1 MDAGGG
7 DLMPNPIAA
16 EANWP
21 RSRLDPDYTA
31 RNATTEAEFTRILQA
46 YKDRSLAARDLPGAR
61 MDLRFDPQSAETLD
75 LYAAGNG
82 APVLLFIH
90 GGYWRL
96 LDKDCSAFMAPAL
109 AAKGIATAVPNYT
122 LAPAASLT
130 EITRQMRAALAYL
143 WQNAADLGI
152 DRHRIVVCGSSAGGH
167 LAATLAMPGWQAG
180 FGLPAMVP
188 HAALPIS
195 GLYDLAPIA
204 ACFAQDW
211 LSLTPAE
218 VAALSPLRHPAGT
231 APTLVALAEAETA
244 GFQRQSAAYAAALSA
259 PMLTIPDRN
268 HFDVILDLADP
279 GSRLFSSLLDLFA
292 QKPRLAPFPGP
303 EIG

>member
-1 MDAGGG
+1 MI
-7 DLMPNPIAA
+7 PNPIAA
-16 EANWP
+16 EADWP
-21 RSRLDPDYTA
+21 RTRLDPDYTA
-31 RNATTEAEFTRILQA
+31 RNTTTEAEFTRILAA
-46 YKDRSLAARDLPGAR
+46 YKIRSVGAQDLPGTR
-61 MDLRFDPQSAETLD
+61 MDLRFDPHSPETLD
-75 LYAAGNG
+75 LYAAGNA

-109 AAKGIATAVPNYT
+109 ATMGIATAVPNYT

-167 LAATLAMPGWQAG
+167 LAAALAMPGWQAA
-180 FGLPAMVP
+180 FGVPNTVP

-211 LSLTPAE
+211 LSLTAAE

-231 APTLVALAEAETA
+231 APTHVALAEAETP
-244 GFQRQSAAYAAALSA
+244 GFQRQSAAYAAALDA
-259 PMLTIPDRN
+259 PLLTIPDRN

-279 GSRLFSSLLDLFA
+279 ASLLFSALLDLFA